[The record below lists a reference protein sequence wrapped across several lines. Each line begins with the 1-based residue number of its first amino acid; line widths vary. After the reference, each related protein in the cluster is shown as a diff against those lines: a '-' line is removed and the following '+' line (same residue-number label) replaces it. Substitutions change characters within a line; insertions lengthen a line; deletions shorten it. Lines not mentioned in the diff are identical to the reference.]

1 MNNSPQCVL
10 KFSTSKTL
18 NFDILRGF
26 AEEVK
31 EMCQNIRYNA
41 RSEQLLLVMK
51 PRPFVSVVTFSLPSA
66 WSFLDVP
73 FDDVTNTRQKLS
85 EWEEKEQ
92 QSYCPI
98 KEKSRIDHILPVSPK
113 ASLRSFK
120 STRGQMFSWN
130 SNLASL
136 RIQRR

>member
-18 NFDILRGF
+18 NFDILRCF

-31 EMCQNIRYNA
+31 EMCQNRRYNA
-41 RSEQLLLVMK
+41 RSKQLLLVMK

-85 EWEEKEQ
+85 EWEESEQ
-92 QSYCPI
+92 
-98 KEKSRIDHILPVSPK
+98 
-113 ASLRSFK
+113 
-120 STRGQMFSWN
+120 
-130 SNLASL
+130 
-136 RIQRR
+136 